1 MTETQSKN
9 QQSLTRLNPA
19 TPRDSFFRVVII
31 LAGMLLASGLDAQG
45 VRGTVFDAVSRN
57 PVAGALVQLYV
68 GDAAV
73 AVTKTEAT
81 GMFILPFDRAG
92 RVRLII
98 EADGYMPAVV
108 PDILLDGYAVVTIDQ
123 GVTPWTISLNEVA
136 VVGRRTSGT
145 PYMARIRTDDLM
157 RIAGHYDD
165 PVRVAHS
172 LPGVVLTND
181 QANHFSFR
189 GQSPVMNTWMVEGLE
204 VVNPNHL
211 NNAGTFSDRPS
222 LSGGGV
228 NLFSAQAL
236 EATDLHTGLAPIGIG
251 RNAGAVIDQHLRESA
266 EPEWR
271 IKAGLIGFEGG
282 GTAWLTPSLAIDG
295 NLRYSFT
302 GVLTGLGADFGGE
315 RIGFYDG
322 VYSLRWSGPK
332 DKLKIFGW
340 AGRSDTDFDMVEDP
354 RERMRYKDFFDIRY
368 DNAVIG
374 QGLTYLHTIDPAF
387 SIKAGGSWSGL
398 NADYTRNGTFGTT
411 AIMDSATVRQQVVSA
426 FVETASRVSPALA
439 WKAGI
444 GYLYRDMGDDP
455 ASITPFLAESTLRP
469 YGEVNMRL
477 SESLTLE
484 GAAEVVH
491 DIPDNAWLPGGSL
504 RLDWQPG
511 SVFEGWIGSRFGT
524 GQRVRTYDQAGD
536 AAMLRVW
543 NSQAGMR
550 VLAGNHA
557 FVQNIFL
564 HRTTDMAMAILAEG
578 FSHMADYGDGTWP
591 SLAFLGASGYS
602 TQWGWEGT
610 WRFTG
615 PRNLSFEV
623 NQTFLKSL
631 RTIGE
636 GIDQESGRYATGYAT
651 HIMAAKEF
659 FGRRKD
665 KERTWQVSVRAL
677 IHGGLREPMI
687 DEAASEAALAT
698 VYTDPY
704 SYTERLQAYSR
715 VDLTL
720 TRTIAGPRLRL
731 RIALDIQNVL
741 NLENAAFRYY
751 DPFLRSVETQAQ
763 LGIIPILSVQLSGT
777 GRR

>member
-1 MTETQSKN
+1 
-9 QQSLTRLNPA
+9 
-19 TPRDSFFRVVII
+19 
-31 LAGMLLASGLDAQG
+31 
-45 VRGTVFDAVSRN
+45 
-57 PVAGALVQLYV
+57 
-68 GDAAV
+68 
-73 AVTKTEAT
+73 
-81 GMFILPFDRAG
+81 
-92 RVRLII
+92 
-98 EADGYMPAVV
+98 
-108 PDILLDGYAVVTIDQ
+108 
-123 GVTPWTISLNEVA
+123 
-136 VVGRRTSGT
+136 
-145 PYMARIRTDDLM
+145 MARIRTDDLM

-236 EATDLHTGLAPIGIG
+236 EATDVHAGLAPIGIG

-266 EPEWR
+266 ETEWR
-271 IKAGLIGFEGG
+271 LKAGLIGFEGG

-322 VYSLRWSGPK
+322 IYSLRWSGPK
-332 DKLKIFGW
+332 DKLKLFGW
-340 AGRSDTDFDMVEDP
+340 AGRSDTDFDRVDDP

-387 SIKAGGSWSGL
+387 SIKAGASWSGL
-398 NADYTRNGTFGTT
+398 KADYTRNGTFGTAT
-411 AIMDSATVRQQVVSA
+411 IMDSSAIRQQVVSA
-426 FVETASRVSPALA
+426 FVETANRITPAFA

-444 GYLYRDMGDDP
+444 GYLYRDLGDDP
-455 ASITPFLAESTLRP
+455 ASISPFLAESALRP
-469 YGEVNMRL
+469 YGEANVRL
-477 SESLTLE
+477 SESLTVE
-484 GAAEVVH
+484 GAAEVVY
-491 DIPDNAWLPGGSL
+491 DIPDEDWLPGGSI
-504 RLDWQPG
+504 RVDWQPG
-511 SVFEGWIGSRFGT
+511 SVFEGWIGSRLGT
-524 GQRVRTYDQAGD
+524 GQRVRTYDEDGG
-536 AAMLRVW
+536 AAMLRVS
-543 NSQAGMR
+543 NTQAGMR
-550 VLAGNHA
+550 IRAGSHA
-557 FVQNIFL
+557 FVQNVFL
-564 HRTTDMAMAILAEG
+564 HRTMDMAVGILAEG
-578 FSHMADYGDGTWP
+578 AAHMADYGDGTWP

-610 WRFTG
+610 WRYTG
-615 PRNLSFEV
+615 PKNLSVEV

-631 RTIGE
+631 RSIDTGIGQ
-636 GIDQESGRYATGYAT
+636 DPGRYATGYAT

-665 KERTWQVSVRAL
+665 KERIWHISVRAL
-677 IHGGLREPMI
+677 FHGGLWEPRI
-687 DEAASEAALAT
+687 DDAASEAALAT
-698 VYTDPY
+698 VYADPY
-704 SYTERLQAYSR
+704 QYTERLPAYSR

-720 TRTIAGPRLRL
+720 TRTIAGPRLRM

-741 NLENAAFRYY
+741 NLENTAFLYY
-751 DPFLRSVETQAQ
+751 DPFLRSVRTQAQ